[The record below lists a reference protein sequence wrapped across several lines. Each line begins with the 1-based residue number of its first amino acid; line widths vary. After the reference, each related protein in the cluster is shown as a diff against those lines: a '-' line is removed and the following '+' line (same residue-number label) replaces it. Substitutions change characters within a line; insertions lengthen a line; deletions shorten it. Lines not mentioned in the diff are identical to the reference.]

1 MSGAADG
8 SRETYVAGVGIHEFG
23 RFEKPFEE
31 IGKEAVLEALDDAE
45 LSVHDVEIC
54 FCANTYLPT
63 SAGVRVLT
71 EIGRTGIPNTDVDA
85 ACAAGAS
92 ALSAASA
99 LVEAGAAD
107 VVLAFGVEKMPR
119 GFMDPTNIYPD
130 WMCHMGLSQNPQYWG
145 LAAKRHMHDHGTT
158 REQIADVAAKNH
170 QNSQHNPNAYYTEPM
185 DRNEIMGSP
194 VVCDPLHQYAICAPN
209 DGAAATVICSGDVVA
224 ERGLNDAV
232 EILSATHRTE
242 MFPSPMGG
250 TYNASPTGNDPVTA
264 MTAADAYGSA
274 GIGPK
279 DVDLAEVQDTNAFG
293 EILWYEQLE
302 FCETGEG
309 GALVESRATWPDG
322 EIPVNVSG
330 GLISK
335 GEPPGA
341 SPFGQIHELVLQL
354 RGKAGSRQVGDPS
367 VGLSHVLGAM
377 GQCGITILRG

>member
-1 MSGAADG
+1 MSDTEDH
-8 SRETYVAGVGIHEFG
+8 RRDTYVAGVGIHEFG

-63 SAGVRVLT
+63 SAGVRVLK

-107 VVLAFGVEKMPR
+107 IVLAFGVEKMPR
-119 GFMDPTNIYPD
+119 GFMDPTNIYPE

-145 LAAKRHMHDHGTT
+145 LAATRHMHDHGTT
-158 REQIADVAAKNH
+158 RRQIADVAAKNH
-170 QNSQHNPNAYYTEPM
+170 QNSQYNPNAYYTEPM
-185 DRNEIMGSP
+185 NREEILDSP

-209 DGAAATVICSGDVVA
+209 DGAAAAVICSGDVV
-224 ERGLNDAV
+224 ETRRLDDAI
-232 EILSATHRTE
+232 EILTATHRTE
-242 MFPSPMGG
+242 KFPSPMGG
-250 TYNASPTGNDPVTA
+250 TFNASPAGNEPVTTT
-264 MTAADAYGSA
+264 TAAAAYESA
-274 GIGPK
+274 DIQPE

-293 EILWYEQLE
+293 EILWYEQLD
-302 FCETGEG
+302 FCATGEG
-309 GALVESRATWPDG
+309 GTMIESGATRPEGAL
-322 EIPVNVSG
+322 PVNVSG

-354 RGKAGSRQVGDPS
+354 RGEAGKRQVSDPS

-377 GQCGITILRG
+377 GQCGITILRA